1 MRRCKGRVM
10 VSINDHPDIR
20 RMFEEFRFETFD
32 IRYTTTNQRQ
42 GKARITGELVIV
54 SWTAESLGALF

>member
-1 MRRCKGRVM
+1 M